1 LDRLPQ
7 LLFGKLRQ
15 ASPRP
20 RAVAGLPQ
28 VGGRFYAYA
37 VRRRD
42 RLGRLDGALQGGG
55 DHAAYG
61 KLAKAL
67 PQGSGLLP
75 ATLVQSDARGP
86 AGEDSRRIGGRPT
99 VTDQQQRRHGS
110 KYDNGLV
117 IVDQAKYVDGF
128 RQPCGDLSDELEE
141 LQNST
146 HGGFLWIGLKE
157 PEAPEFDLVV
167 AELGLHPLAVEDV
180 RRGRQRA
187 KIERYDDTLFVVLKT
202 LKYVD
207 ATSDIETGELMVFLG
222 QRFIVTVR
230 RGDLSPLAKTRHQLE
245 EHPELLRLGP
255 VAAFHAVVDSVV
267 DEYRRIDQELANDLE
282 AIEAGVFAGDN
293 SVHSA
298 TIYALKREVL
308 EFRRAAVPLARPL
321 SALAAPGSPL
331 GEGEAR
337 LLLRDVADHLAQV
350 IDHIESFDRLL
361 TDVLHAHLAR
371 VGVSQNEDMRK
382 ISAWVAIAAMPTM
395 IAGIY
400 GMNFEHMPELGWKF
414 GYPMALGIMAL
425 VCLVLHRLFRKSGWL

>member
-1 LDRLPQ
+1 M
-7 LLFGKLRQ
+7 
-15 ASPRP
+15 
-20 RAVAGLPQ
+20 
-28 VGGRFYAYA
+28 
-37 VRRRD
+37 
-42 RLGRLDGALQGGG
+42 
-55 DHAAYG
+55 
-61 KLAKAL
+61 
-67 PQGSGLLP
+67 
-75 ATLVQSDARGP
+75 
-86 AGEDSRRIGGRPT
+86 
-99 VTDQQQRRHGS
+99 
-110 KYDNGLV
+110 
-117 IVDQAKYVDGF
+117 IVDQAKYVDGL
-128 RQPCGDLSDELEE
+128 RQPCGDLSDELAQ
-141 LQNST
+141 LQDNAD
-146 HGGFLWIGLKE
+146 GGFLWIGLKE

-230 RGDLSPLAKTRHQLE
+230 RGDLSPLAKTRRQLE
-245 EHPELLRLGP
+245 EHPELLKLGP

-267 DEYRRIDQELANDLE
+267 DEYRRIDEELANDLE